1 MTIGADIN
9 AITLIFIG
17 DIMAVKLGTKLTDSQ
32 KQQRAQTRRMN
43 KASGRLP
50 KRLQPAELQKQR
62 DKRRERE
69 NRRLSMGIKKR

>member
-1 MTIGADIN
+1 
-9 AITLIFIG
+9 
-17 DIMAVKLGTKLTDSQ
+17 MAVKLGTKLTDSQ

-50 KRLQPAELQKQR
+50 RSLQPAELSKEREKRKQ
-62 DKRRERE
+62 RE